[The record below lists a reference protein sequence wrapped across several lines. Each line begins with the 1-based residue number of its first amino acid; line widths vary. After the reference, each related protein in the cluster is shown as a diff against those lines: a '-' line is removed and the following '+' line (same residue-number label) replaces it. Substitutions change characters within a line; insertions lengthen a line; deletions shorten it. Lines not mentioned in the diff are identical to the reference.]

1 MARII
6 VMRGKTH
13 PALEPTADVLMD
25 ELVSRRAL
33 DSDPSAEALLRRLG
47 RAISGLPAREEQEP
61 TV

>member
-25 ELVSRRAL
+25 ELVSPRAL

-47 RAISGLPAREEQEP
+47 RAISGLPAREEKEP